1 MLGYVQNVAGDVIDI
16 RPITIASRWAHPTPE
31 IDNFYPSEPSRLWP
45 GALDQLG
52 VVDFSQQMVA
62 SDLNV
67 LRDVPQAEIKE
78 AFAEIL
84 GDPGVHRDL
93 DGEQSTLWTT
103 NVVIENRPLRATVL
117 FNGPTE
123 VGPLTIANLGKRGEQ
138 IDRLA
143 ETGADVLVMQH
154 CHSVTAPVANMLR
167 VYTSDP
173 RHQRRY
179 LVING
184 YDTIKLLRHFGYI
197 T

>member
-1 MLGYVQNVAGDVIDI
+1 MGSPD
-16 RPITIASRWAHPTPE
+16 SRDRQSLSFRTLPPLA
-31 IDNFYPSEPSRLWP
+31 
-45 GALDQLG
+45 GALDQLA
-52 VVDFSQQMVA
+52 VVDFSQTMVA

-67 LRDVPQAEIKE
+67 LRDVPQADIKK

-84 GDPGVHRDL
+84 RDPGVHRDL

-103 NVVIENRPLRATVL
+103 DVVIENRPLRAAVL

-123 VGPLTIANLGKRGEQ
+123 VGQLTIASLGKRGER
-138 IDRLA
+138 IDRLS

-167 VYTSDP
+167 VYASDP

-184 YDTIKLLRHFGYI
+184 
-197 T
+197 

>member
-1 MLGYVQNVAGDVIDI
+1 MSRTSPVKSSTFARSPLAVGGLTRLQRSTTSILPNPPASGPERWTSLAPSIS
-16 RPITIASRWAHPTPE
+16 PSRWWRRT
-31 IDNFYPSEPSRLWP
+31 Y
-45 GALDQLG
+45 
-52 VVDFSQQMVA
+52 
-62 SDLNV
+62 NV
-67 LRDVPQAEIKE
+67 LRDVPQAEIKK

-84 GDPGVHRDL
+84 GDPGVHTDL

-103 NVVIENRPLRATVL
+103 DVVIENRPLRAAVL

-123 VGPLTIANLGKRGEQ
+123 VGPLTIASLGKRGER
-138 IDRLA
+138 IDRLS

-154 CHSVTAPVANMLR
+154 CHLVTAPVANMLR
-167 VYTSDP
+167 VYASDP